1 MTTTTEEEKTPFT
14 IVTGFLGAGKTTLIN
29 YILTEQR
36 EKRICVIENEFG
48 EINIDEKLVGENLA
62 SKEDLIQ
69 MDNGCACC
77 SIRGDLVRTLG
88 SLVKKRKQFDAI
100 LLETTGLADPAPI
113 ISTIKSN
120 QWIDD
125 NFEIDSVICMA
136 DAKHVKQHLDEVKPD
151 GAVNE
156 AVQQVAFADR
166 ILLNKVDLVSPEE
179 LDAIQAT
186 VQTINKF
193 AKILTCEKSRADLSK
208 IIGVNSFDVDKC
220 TELDPILFTPE
231 GEEKHKEDDVASPP
245 KKVAKVHDL
254 SMVSSCGISI
264 EGYLDVP
271 KFNMFM
277 AELLQTRAADLYRTK
292 GVLSFAGQGTTKFVF
307 QGVHEQINFGP
318 AQTPWSESEPRISKI
333 VFIGRNLD
341 RKFLND
347 AIKDCLVE
355 GP

>member
-1 MTTTTEEEKTPFT
+1 MDPGAEQEKTSFS
-14 IVTGFLGAGKTTLIN
+14 IITGFLGAGKTTLIN
-29 YILTEQR
+29 YILKEQK

-88 SLVKKRKQFDAI
+88 TLVKTRKQFDCVI
-100 LLETTGLADPAPI
+100 LETTGLADPAPI

-125 NFEIDSVICMA
+125 NFKIDSVICLA
-136 DAKHVKQHLDEVKPD
+136 DAKHVSLHLDEAKPD

-166 ILLNKVDLVSPEE
+166 ILLNKVDLVTPDE
-179 LDAIQAT
+179 LEALKERIAA
-186 VQTINKF
+186 INKF
-193 AKILTCEKSRADLSK
+193 APVLTCERSKVDLSRVV
-208 IIGVNSFDVDKC
+208 GVDSFDVEKC
-220 TELDPILFTPE
+220 AALDPALFSSSEAEPL
-231 GEEKHKEDDVASPP
+231 
-245 KKVAKVHDL
+245 KKKPKVHDL
-254 SMVSSCGISI
+254 SMVSSCGISV

-271 KFNMFM
+271 KFNLFM

-292 GVLSFAGQGTTKFVF
+292 GVLSFAGQGNTKFVF

-318 AQTPWSESEPRISKI
+318 AQSPWAHDEPRVSNI

-341 RKFLND
+341 RKMLND
-347 AIKDCLVE
+347 AIKDCLVT
-355 GP
+355 GKDPAASP

>member
-1 MTTTTEEEKTPFT
+1 MAAQDDGTPPPDSGKTPFI

-29 YILTEQR
+29 YILNEQR

-48 EINIDEKLVGENLA
+48 EINIDEKLVSENMS

-88 SLVKKRKQFDAI
+88 TLVEKRKQFDAI

-113 ISTIKSN
+113 IATLKSN

-125 NFEIDSVICMA
+125 NFMIDSVICLA
-136 DAKHVKQHLDEVKPD
+136 DAKHVRAHLDELKPD

-156 AVQQVAFADR
+156 AVQQVAFSDR
-166 ILLNKVDLVSPEE
+166 ILLNKVDLVTPEE
-179 LDAIQAT
+179 LAAIRE
-186 VQTINKF
+186 TIVSINGF
-193 AKILTCEKSRADLSK
+193 AEILTCERSKADLSK
-208 IIGVNSFDVDKC
+208 LIGISSFNIERC
-220 TELDPILFTPE
+220 TELDPVLFSDAE
-231 GEEKHKEDDVASPP
+231 GTT
-245 KKVAKVHDL
+245 KVHDL
-254 SMVSSCGISI
+254 SMVSSVGISI
-264 EGYLDVP
+264 DGYLDVP

-292 GVLSFAGQGTTKFVF
+292 GVLSFAGQGDQKFVF
-307 QGVHEQINFGP
+307 QGVHEQIDFGP
-318 AQTPWSESEPRISKI
+318 ALTKWKPDEERVSKI

-341 RKFLND
+341 RKTLTD
-347 AIKDCLVE
+347 AITACLD
-355 GP
+355 PTATC